1 MENKSKQFVSE
12 GLSLMNKHNLI
23 EFPNFTLL
31 VRIYFF
37 IKILKKNRHDSPS
50 DGVIPR
56 LLVFEHTCSLYL

>member
-1 MENKSKQFVSE
+1 
-12 GLSLMNKHNLI
+12 MNKHNLT

-37 IKILKKNRHDSPS
+37 IKNIEKKNRHDSPS
-50 DGVIPR
+50 DGVIPK